1 MDVDYLIIGAGTT
14 GICFA
19 DQLFTD
25 TDATIAIVD
34 RRGHAGGHWVDTY
47 PFVELHQ
54 PASYYGVP
62 SAPLGTD
69 RVDTEG
75 PNAGLHCL
83 ASGTEVTNHFQT
95 CLRERL
101 LPSGRVHYFPLHE
114 VTKER
119 TVKSLLGG
127 GIQPINVRKK
137 VVNAAYHQNAVPKT
151 HPPKYEIAP
160 EAAYCPP
167 NDLPRLAPFYQHFLI
182 VGGGKTAID
191 TCLFLLKSGADP
203 DLITWIV
210 PRDSWLINRRT
221 AQSAQPFFGDTIGG
235 FASMLEAMAE
245 ATSADDFALRQEE
258 AGNWLRVDKS
268 VMPRMFHAATVTEL
282 EIEMLQKLHN
292 IVRMG
297 RVKTLE
303 PHQVILDGGSIQLP
317 VGTLAV
323 DCTASAISIKEQV
336 PMFQGDEIVCQLVR
350 FPSVSFSA
358 TLIAHLEANL
368 ETDEEK
374 NALAKPVPL
383 PDTPHDF
390 FKTTL
395 AGFMNAAAWR
405 DSPLVSKFLRQSR
418 LDPFSS
424 VIAEGDNTLPERKA
438 ILERMQAA
446 MMPAAFN
453 MQKLIAE
460 KEAA

>member
-1 MDVDYLIIGAGTT
+1 VDVDYLIIGAGTT
-14 GICFA
+14 GLCFA

-54 PASYYGVP
+54 PASYYGIP
-62 SAPLGTD
+62 SAPLGND

-75 PNAGLHCL
+75 PNAGMHRL
-83 ASGTEVTNHFQT
+83 ASGTEVANHLQT

-101 LPSGRVHYFPLHE
+101 LTSGRVHHFPLHE
-114 VTKER
+114 VTPDR
-119 TVKSLLGG
+119 TVRSLLGG
-127 GIQPINVRKK
+127 GIKPINVQKK
-137 VVNAAYHQNAVPKT
+137 IVNAGRFENAIPKT
-151 HPPKYEIAP
+151 HPPKFEVADS
-160 EAAYCPP
+160 AVYCPP

-182 VGGGKTAID
+182 IGGGKTAID

-221 AQSAQPFFGDTIGG
+221 AQASQAFFADTLGG
-235 FASMLEAMAE
+235 FVCQLENMAS
-245 ATSADDFALRQEE
+245 ATSAEDFCLRQEE
-258 AGNWLRVDKS
+258 AGNWLRIDQS
-268 VMPRMFHAATVTEL
+268 VVPEMFHAATVTER
-282 EIEMLQKLHN
+282 EIDMLRQLHN

-303 PHQVILDGGSIQLP
+303 PHQVVLDGGSIQLP

-323 DCTASAISIKEQV
+323 DCTACAISYADQV
-336 PMFQGDEIVCQLVR
+336 PIFQEDEITCQLLR
-350 FPSVSFSA
+350 FPAVSLSA
-358 TLIAHLEANL
+358 AMIAHLEA
-368 ETDEEK
+368 TIDSDDTK
-374 NALAKPVPL
+374 NRLATPVPP
-383 PDTPHDF
+383 PDSPHDF

-395 AGFMNAAAWR
+395 VGFMNQAAWR
-405 DSPLVSKFLRQSR
+405 EFPAITDFMRQSR

-424 VIAEGDNTLPERKA
+424 LIADGDNTEPERQA
-438 ILERMQAA
+438 ILQRMQAS
-446 MMPAAFN
+446 MMPAAMN
-453 MQKLIAE
+453 LQKLIAE

>member
-1 MDVDYLIIGAGTT
+1 MEVDYLIIGAGTT
-14 GICFA
+14 GLCFA

-25 TDATIAIVD
+25 TDATMAIVD

-62 SAPLGTD
+62 SATLGTD
-69 RVDTEG
+69 RVDTDG

-101 LPSGRVHYFPLHE
+101 IPSGRVHYFPLHE
-114 VTKER
+114 VTEDR
-119 TVKSLLGG
+119 SVKSLLGG
-127 GIQPINVRKK
+127 GIKPITVRKK
-137 VVNAAYHQNAVPKT
+137 VVNAGRFENAVPKT
-151 HPPKYEIAP
+151 HPPKYDVGPGASV
-160 EAAYCPP
+160 CPP
-167 NDLPRLAPFYQHFLI
+167 NDLPRLAPFYQHFLV

-203 DLITWIV
+203 DMITWIV

-221 AQSAQPFFGDTIGG
+221 AQSAQNFFGDTIGG
-235 FASMLEAMAE
+235 FASMLEAIAA

-258 AGNWLRVDKS
+258 HGNWLRVDQT
-268 VMPRMFHAATVTEL
+268 VMPQMFHAATVTER
-282 EIEMLQKLHN
+282 EIEMLQKLRN

-297 RVKTLE
+297 RVQTLE
-303 PHQVILDGGSIQLP
+303 AHQVVLDGGSVQLP

-323 DCTASAISIKEQV
+323 DCTASAISRQEQV
-336 PMFQGDEIVCQLVR
+336 PMFQGNEITCQLVR

-368 ETDEEK
+368 ESDEEK
-374 NALAKPVPL
+374 NKLATPVPL
-383 PDTPHDF
+383 PDTPADF

-395 AGFMNAAAWR
+395 VGFMNAAAWR
-405 DSPLVSKFLRQSR
+405 DSPLVSSFMRQSR
-418 LDPFSS
+418 LDPFST
-424 VIAEGDNTLPERKA
+424 VISAGDNTLPERKE

-453 MQKLIAE
+453 LQKLIAE
-460 KEAA
+460 QEAA